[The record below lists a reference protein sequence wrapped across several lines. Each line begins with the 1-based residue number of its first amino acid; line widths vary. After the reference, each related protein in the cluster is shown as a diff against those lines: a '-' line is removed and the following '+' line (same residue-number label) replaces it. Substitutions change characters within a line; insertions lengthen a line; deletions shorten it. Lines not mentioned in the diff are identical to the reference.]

1 MKIHAYQRPPEWQE
15 SPLFSD
21 ESAFDEIQLFGNRNF
36 QERTT
41 DQYKNIPAMLD
52 DIADELHDLQ
62 NGLKHYT
69 DFSTIL
75 EAYTGRDGYTRTER
89 KQWIEILRRWTETDE
104 ETRVFIDVLTLLN
117 GKQYNFSTL
126 RGCCQS
132 DWQYII
138 YPADF
143 GAEWLRSFE
152 VQYFDTGTEW
162 EIHEDD
168 ETTYFVYCTTY
179 DPRKEISDAM
189 GADPGDV
196 ILYAFDGWERTP
208 KYKEVPRT

>member
-21 ESAFDEIQLFGNRNF
+21 ESAFDEIQLFGNRGF

-41 DQYKNIPAMLD
+41 DQYNNIPGMLD
-52 DIADELHDLQ
+52 DIADELHNLQ
-62 NGLKHYT
+62 NGLKHNT

-75 EAYTGRDGYTRTER
+75 EAYTGRNSYTRAER

-132 DWQYII
+132 DWQNII

-143 GAEWLRSFE
+143 GAEWLQSFE
-152 VQYFDTGTEW
+152 AQYFNTGTEW
-162 EIHEDD
+162 EITEEDGN
-168 ETTYFVYCTTY
+168 EFYFYCTTN

-189 GADPGDV
+189 NADPGDI
-196 ILYAFDGWERTP
+196 ILYEFDGWECTP
-208 KYKEVPRT
+208 KYKEVSRP

>member
-15 SPLFSD
+15 SPLFFD
-21 ESAFDEIQLFGNRNF
+21 DSAFDEIQLFGNRYF

-52 DIADELHDLQ
+52 DIVEETFYLMQ
-62 NGLKHYT
+62 GQKHYT

-75 EAYTGRDGYTRTER
+75 EAYTGRDSYTRAER

-152 VQYFDTGTEW
+152 VQYFNNGTEW
-162 EIHEDD
+162 EIREDD
-168 ETTYFVYCTTY
+168 ETQTFIYCTTD
-179 DPRKEISDAM
+179 DPRAEISDAL
-189 GADPGDV
+189 GVTPGDI
-196 ILYAFDGWERTP
+196 ILCEFDGWERTP